1 MIHTKIHEIY
11 EHPGE
16 GFDMTAIETTV
27 AAGVGV
33 ASMALSAA
41 LQVLAGGGQ
50 TLTAGAGKRHGGRAG
65 GGRAAGAMKNALAK
79 LEMPH
84 LHIALFTT
92 GGVGLAGTGLGHLI
106 NEGVTWANDTVANL
120 MTDWVGIGAG
130 WLVSLGAAV
139 VLLIDVRD
147 DRCTPRTLALA
158 ACMPF
163 FATAIPGKV
172 GHGVAAAVGWVAHFV
187 AGIVAGAFGLQ

>member
-1 MIHTKIHEIY
+1 
-11 EHPGE
+11 
-16 GFDMTAIETTV
+16 MTGIETTV

-41 LQVLAGGGQ
+41 LQVLASGGQ
-50 TLTAGAGKRHGGRAG
+50 TLTAGVGKRHGGRG
-65 GGRAAGAMKNALAK
+65 GGRASGAVKGALAK

-84 LHIALFTT
+84 LHIALFTA

-106 NEGVTWANDTVANL
+106 NEGVTWANDAVANL
-120 MTDWVGIGAG
+120 MTDWVGIGVG

-147 DRCTPRTLALA
+147 NRCSPRTLALA
-158 ACMPF
+158 AAMPF
-163 FATAIPGKV
+163 FATAIPGPV
-172 GHGVAAAVGWVAHFV
+172 GHGVAAAVGWVAHVV